1 MTLLDQIIVYH
12 KGEPR
17 YIELYSGDLTEIPP
31 TEAVDILVVSAFPDD
46 YIPNPGTLI
55 GALAEKGV
63 SVAELA
69 KAKAVDLRQFCS
81 CWLSQEVRQAGVQF
95 RRILCFEPTI
105 YGRAPEV
112 AGDIFRCLA
121 PLAGGQPP
129 FRQIAMPVVASG
141 DMREDPAVMLE
152 ALVDAAA
159 HWLAL
164 GLPIERIK
172 IVEYLAHKAERLQA
186 TFALLKKQY
195 SRTAPRPE
203 PRKQPKYDFFISY
216 AQRDAK
222 EEADE
227 LAAELSRL
235 RPGVRVFLDRLN
247 LNLGRA
253 WQQELDEALA
263 DCRKVVALYTPG
275 YLASK
280 VCQEEFNMARLRYW
294 NSGEEILLPLYVRT
308 ADLPLPMQQF
318 LYIDCREADRAKI
331 REACQKLLAK
341 L

>member
-1 MTLLDQIIVYH
+1 MILLDQITVYH
-12 KGEPR
+12 GSEPR
-17 YIELYSGDLTEIPP
+17 HVELYSGDLTDIPP
-31 TEAVDILVVSAFPDD
+31 AEAVDILVASAFPDD
-46 YIPNPGTLI
+46 YTPTPGSLTE
-55 GALAEKGV
+55 ALARKGV
-63 SVAELA
+63 SLAELA

-81 CWLSQEVRQAGVQF
+81 CWLSQEVRQPGVQF
-95 RRILCFEPTI
+95 RRILCFEPAI
-105 YGRAPEV
+105 RGRPPEV
-112 AGDIFRCLA
+112 VGDIFRCLA

-141 DMREDPAVMLE
+141 DMREDPAVMLG
-152 ALVDAAA
+152 ALVDAAV

-195 SRTAPRPE
+195 SRTTPQLE

-227 LAAELSRL
+227 LAAELCRL
-235 RPGVRVFLDRLN
+235 RPGVRVFLDRLS
-247 LNLGRA
+247 LNVGRA

-263 DCRKVVALYTPG
+263 DCRKVVALSTPG

-280 VCQEEFNMARLRYW
+280 VCQEEFNMARLRHR
-294 NSGEEILLPLYVRT
+294 NSGEEILLPIYVRT
-308 ADLPLPMQQF
+308 VDLPLPMQQF
-318 LYIDCREADRAKI
+318 QYIDCREADRAKI